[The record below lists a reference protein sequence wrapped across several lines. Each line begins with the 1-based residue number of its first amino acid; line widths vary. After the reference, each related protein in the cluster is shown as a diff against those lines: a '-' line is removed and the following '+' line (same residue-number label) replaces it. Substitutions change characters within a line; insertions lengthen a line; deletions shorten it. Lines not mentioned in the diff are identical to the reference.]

1 MVIDIIYIHTYF
13 FYGYTICE
21 KRCYGKYV
29 NQRLS
34 LFRNVILSIF
44 WFNVFFLHLSI
55 IDFNPF
61 YVSLLVWEWHM
72 SIKYLFFVT
81 TIYPVL
87 FIGVKII
94 WWLVCI
100 QPFHTLYVNR
110 IGKHVILWRLI
121 LATKW
126 ALFLSHKR
134 SLINQM
140 YYRFEDNSLE
150 WSYMQ
155 YNIM

>member
-1 MVIDIIYIHTYF
+1 MLDLIMNIMIGIIRSENMVIDIIYIHTYF
-13 FYGYTICE
+13 FYVYTICE

-55 IDFNPF
+55 IHFNPF

-100 QPFHTLYVNR
+100 QPFHTLYVHR
-110 IGKHVILWRLI
+110 IGKQVILWCLI
-121 LATKW
+121 FAP
-126 ALFLSHKR
+126 
-134 SLINQM
+134 
-140 YYRFEDNSLE
+140 
-150 WSYMQ
+150 
-155 YNIM
+155 